1 MDRRVAGKREE
12 GRKGRRDGWRGRQ
25 TDGRTHLH
33 RPVGRKPLEKEEA
46 NVMSQEKTPTSHQVS
61 PVSQNSQSR
70 PLRTYR
76 QTHSRQVYRAGG
88 QPGSFLSQLCFL
100 P

>member
-1 MDRRVAGKREE
+1 MEGQADRWG
-12 GRKGRRDGWRGRQ
+12 
-25 TDGRTHLH
+25 THLH
-33 RPVGRKPLEKEEA
+33 RPAGRKPLEKEEA
-46 NVMSQEKTPTSHQVS
+46 NVISQEKSPTSYQVS

-70 PLRTYR
+70 SLRIHR
-76 QTHSRQVYRAGG
+76 QTHSRQVHRAGG